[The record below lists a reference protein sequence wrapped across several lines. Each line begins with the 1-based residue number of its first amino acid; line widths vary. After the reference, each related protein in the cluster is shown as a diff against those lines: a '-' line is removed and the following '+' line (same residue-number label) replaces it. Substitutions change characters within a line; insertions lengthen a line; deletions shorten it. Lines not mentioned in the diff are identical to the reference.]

1 MISPGPTERL
11 WSVETSKD
19 VGAPLPDA
27 DAPALRRK
35 LLVDGRGVT
44 MRLTWHPEVETCVVS
59 LWHGLVCAAS
69 FRLPISEVADLSG
82 FLTTVLGDWSL
93 DVLADR
99 VTRQPHPA
107 AAGPVAAAGSPRA
120 SSQPPSSQPP
130 PGQPPSS
137 QPPSAQPP
145 SAQARPAWLPLRDR
159 LPSSLGPFVD
169 RLRRSGQRWRAAGRA
184 EKPPS
189 PPSA

>member
-1 MISPGPTERL
+1 
-11 WSVETSKD
+11 VEISKD
-19 VGAPLPDA
+19 VGVPGSDA

-35 LLVDGRGVT
+35 LLVDARGVT

-99 VTRQPHPA
+99 AAHQPGPA
-107 AAGPVAAAGSPRA
+107 AADAAVPAGSPQS
-120 SSQPPSSQPP
+120 SSQPSSDRPSADR
-130 PGQPPSS
+130 
-137 QPPSAQPP
+137 PPSA
-145 SAQARPAWLPLRDR
+145 RLPFLDR
-159 LPSSLGPFVD
+159 LPSSLPPFVE
-169 RLRRSGQRWRAAGRA
+169 RLRRGGQRWRAAGRA
-184 EKPPS
+184 EKSHPTDQPPS
-189 PPSA
+189 PPAG